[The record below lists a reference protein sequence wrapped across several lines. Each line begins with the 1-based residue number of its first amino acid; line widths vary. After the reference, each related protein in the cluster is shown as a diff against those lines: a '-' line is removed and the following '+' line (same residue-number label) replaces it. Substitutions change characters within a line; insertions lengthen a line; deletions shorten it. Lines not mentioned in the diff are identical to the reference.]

1 MDISSSYQKLSLF
14 GDSREIAV
22 QEMQITGE
30 SMQGLEWAAFMRKDN
45 DICTRLI
52 KMNPSSKAPGCVYVQ
67 NTKA

>member
-30 SMQGLEWAAFMRKDN
+30 SMQGLEWAAFMRKEQHKVGAH
-45 DICTRLI
+45 TQPEH
-52 KMNPSSKAPGCVYVQ
+52 KF
-67 NTKA
+67 